1 MRQVE
6 LPMLSSLYIGKK
18 NTELSRQILGFE
30 PGAMELLQAYE
41 WPGNYSQLK
50 HVLDELAALADGH
63 YISKSAA
70 ERVLKKEKIM
80 LGDAVQE
87 QIDFNRTLDEINED
101 IVRNVVERCGGN
113 QSEAARKLG
122 ISRTTLWRYLKKEKD
137 LNI

>member
-1 MRQVE
+1 MQCR
-6 LPMLSSLYIGKK
+6 K
-18 NTELSRQILGFE
+18 
-30 PGAMELLQAYE
+30 
-41 WPGNYSQLK
+41 
-50 HVLDELAALADGH
+50 
-63 YISKSAA
+63 
-70 ERVLKKEKIM
+70 
-80 LGDAVQE
+80 